1 MQLCNT
7 RRLHTIGLT
16 FLNRW
21 KNPMNRRQIL
31 RIAGGGFIAAASTTG
46 LTACDSSLPAEAL
59 VAWQPPADSLDI
71 RRWALSHALLAPHAH
86 NLQSWLVD
94 LDTPDTIV
102 LRMDMTRLLPQTD
115 PLSRQLVISQG
126 TFIEVLDLA
135 ARERGYRTEVT
146 PFPEGPFSATA
157 VDTRPTTH
165 IRLVRDAQVQ
175 PDPLFAQVFR
185 RHTHRGVYESRIP
198 DAAALQAVRDSVKG
212 LPVHVGLVTRG
223 EDAAMAGHA
232 QIAMDAWRTEL
243 VTPRTLLE
251 SYHVLRIGP
260 KEIAQHR
267 DGISLNSPMVR
278 TLYALGLFD
287 RTKASAP
294 DSAEIQGQL
303 DRFNAAVASTPAYFW
318 LSTAHNDRVTQLQT
332 GRAYVRAQL
341 AATAQGLSMHPLSQ
355 ALQEYPEQAEHHRAV
370 HQMVGATERGHTV
383 QMWTRLGHAPA
394 IGPAPRR
401 GLAAH
406 LPRV

>member
-1 MQLCNT
+1 MD
-7 RRLHTIGLT
+7 RRH
-16 FLNRW
+16 
-21 KNPMNRRQIL
+21 IL
-31 RIAGGGFIAAASTTG
+31 RIAGGGFIAAATVTT
-46 LTACDSSLPAEAL
+46 LTGCDSSMPAEAIA
-59 VAWQPPADSLDI
+59 AWQPPADSLDI
-71 RRWALSHALLAPHAH
+71 RRWVLSHALLAPHAH

-102 LRMDMTRLLPQTD
+102 LRLDMTRLLPETD

-135 ARERGYRTEVT
+135 ARQRGYRTEVT
-146 PFPEGPFSATA
+146 PFPEGEFSAKTP
-157 VDTRPTTH
+157 DTRPTAR

-175 PDPLFAQVFR
+175 PDPLFAQVFK
-185 RHTHRGVYESRIP
+185 RHTHKGVYEARTP
-198 DAAALQAVRDSVKG
+198 DAAALQAVRESVKG
-212 LPVHVGLVTRG
+212 LPVTLGMVSQGQ
-223 EDAAMAGHA
+223 EAAMARHA

-278 TLYALGLFD
+278 ALNALGLFD

-294 DSAEIQGQL
+294 DSSEIKGQL
-303 DRFNAAVASTPAYFW
+303 ERFNAAIASTPAYFW
-318 LSTAHNDRVTQLQT
+318 LSTERNDRITQLQT

-355 ALQEYPEQAEHHRAV
+355 ALQEYPEQAAHYQAV
-370 HQMVGATERGHTV
+370 HQLLGAAERGHTV
-383 QMWTRLGHAPA
+383 QMWTRLGYGSA

-401 GLAAH
+401 GLQAH
-406 LPRV
+406 MRKA

>member
-1 MQLCNT
+1 MD
-7 RRLHTIGLT
+7 RRH
-16 FLNRW
+16 
-21 KNPMNRRQIL
+21 IL
-31 RIAGGGFIAAASTTG
+31 RIAGGGFIAAATLTT
-46 LTACDSSLPAEAL
+46 LTACDSSLPAEAIA
-59 VAWQPPADSLDI
+59 AWQPPADSLDI
-71 RRWALSHALLAPHAH
+71 RRWVLSHALLAPHAH

-102 LRMDMTRLLPQTD
+102 LRMDMTRLLPETD

-135 ARERGYRTEVT
+135 ARQRGYRTEVLM
-146 PFPEGPFSATA
+146 FPEGEYSAQA
-157 VDTRPTTH
+157 PDTRPTAR
-165 IRLVRDAQVQ
+165 IRLVRDAQVR

-185 RHTHRGVYESRIP
+185 RHTHKGVYETRTP

-212 LPVHVGLVTRG
+212 LPVMLGLVTRG
-223 EDAAMAGHA
+223 EYAAMARHA
-232 QIAMDAWRTEL
+232 QIAMDAWRIEL

-278 TLYALGLFD
+278 ALNALGLFD

-294 DSAEIQGQL
+294 DSSEIKGQL
-303 DRFNAAVASTPAYFW
+303 ERFNAAIASTPAYFW
-318 LSTAHNDRVTQLQT
+318 LSTERNDRITQLQT

-355 ALQEYPEQAEHHRAV
+355 ALQEYPEQKPLYQAV
-370 HQMVGATERGHTV
+370 HQLLGAAERGHTV

-401 GLAAH
+401 GLEAH
-406 LPRV
+406 LVKA

>member
-1 MQLCNT
+1 
-7 RRLHTIGLT
+7 
-16 FLNRW
+16 
-21 KNPMNRRQIL
+21 MNRRHLL
-31 RIAGGGFIAAASTTG
+31 RIAGGGFIAAASMTSLSG
-46 LTACDSSLPAEAL
+46 CDSSMPAEAIA
-59 VAWQPPADSLDI
+59 AWQAPAHKLAI
-71 RRWALSHALLAPHAH
+71 RHWVLSHALLAPHAH

-102 LRMDMTRLLPQTD
+102 VRMDMSRLLPETD

-135 ARERGYRTEVT
+135 ARQRGYRTEVT
-146 PFPEGPFSATA
+146 PFPEGEFSATA
-157 VDTRPTTH
+157 PDTRPTAH
-165 IRLVRDAQVQ
+165 IRLVPDAQVQ
-175 PDPLFAQVFR
+175 PDPLFAQVFK
-185 RHTHRGVYESRIP
+185 RHTHRGVYEARTP

-212 LPVHVGLVTRG
+212 LPVTLGLVTQG
-223 EDAAMAGHA
+223 DGAAMARHA

-278 TLYALGLFD
+278 TLTALGLFD

-294 DSAEIQGQL
+294 DSSEIKGQL
-303 DRFNAAVASTPAYFW
+303 ERFNAAISSTPAYFW
-318 LSTAHNDRVTQLQT
+318 LSTERNDRITQLQT

-355 ALQEYPEQAEHHRAV
+355 ALQEYPEQAAHYRAV
-370 HQMVGATERGHTV
+370 HHLLGAAERGHTV
-383 QMWTRLGHAPA
+383 QMWTRLGYGPA

-401 GLAAH
+401 GLPAH
-406 LPRV
+406 VRKA